1 MIDQSTIKA
10 DRSATIARHN
20 DAFRKALKTILTPD
34 GLVRGRVVVT
44 RSVHDLPEQVYLA
57 AVEKMRI
64 ECTFDAGNDPYGEH
78 DFGSLSLTGPGCD
91 QPMTFLWKIDYY
103 ADDSLEWGSN
113 EPERLS
119 ATYRVLT
126 LMLPEDY

>member
-1 MIDQSTIKA
+1 MTDQSTIKA

-20 DAFRKALKTILTPD
+20 DAFRKALKTTLTPD

-57 AVEKMRI
+57 AVEMTRL
-64 ECTFDAGNDPYGEH
+64 ESQFGAGDDPYAEH
-78 DFGSLSLTGPGCD
+78 DFGSFSVKGLGQDLDT
-91 QPMTFLWKIDYY
+91 TFFWKIDYY

>member
-1 MIDQSTIKA
+1 
-10 DRSATIARHN
+10 
-20 DAFRKALKTILTPD
+20 
-34 GLVRGRVVVT
+34 
-44 RSVHDLPEQVYLA
+44 
-57 AVEKMRI
+57 
-64 ECTFDAGNDPYGEH
+64 
-78 DFGSLSLTGPGCD
+78 
-91 QPMTFLWKIDYY
+91 MTCLWKIDYY

>member
-1 MIDQSTIKA
+1 MTDQSTIKA

-20 DAFRKALKTILTPD
+20 DAFRKALKTTLTPD

-44 RSVHDLPEQVYLA
+44 RSVHDLPEQLYLA

-78 DFGSLSLTGPGCD
+78 DFGSFSVNGLGQDLDT
-91 QPMTFLWKIDYY
+91 TFFWKIVYY
-103 ADDSLEWGSN
+103 ADDSLEWGSSA
-113 EPERLS
+113 PETLS
-119 ATYRVLT
+119 KTYRVLT